1 MGLAPVRKLAE
12 TSEGT
17 IHEAKIISVK
27 NDYGMVVFNVGR
39 DAGAKIGMPFRLFR
53 KDRPV
58 GSSIVVDVRDNVSAA
73 LIKEINKKEDYPKVG
88 DLASVATT
96 E

>member
-1 MGLAPVRKLAE
+1 
-12 TSEGT
+12 
-17 IHEAKIISVK
+17 
-27 NDYGMVVFNVGR
+27 MVVFNVGR
-39 DAGAKIGMPFRLFR
+39 VAGAKIGMPFRLFR

-58 GSSIVVDVRDNVSAA
+58 GNSIVVDVRDNVCAA
-73 LIKEINKKEDYPKVG
+73 LIKKLNKEEDYPKVG